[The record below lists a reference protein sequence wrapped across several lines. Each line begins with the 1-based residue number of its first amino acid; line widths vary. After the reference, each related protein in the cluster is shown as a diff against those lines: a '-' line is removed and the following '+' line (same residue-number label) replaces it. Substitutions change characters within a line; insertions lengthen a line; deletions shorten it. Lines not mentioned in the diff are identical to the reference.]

1 MPLFRDDK
9 DAEKI
14 GEEIKK
20 YAEVLYKLSD
30 EVKLLRKEVEFLS
43 DLAKGNE
50 ENILKQKE
58 NIQDVDGKLK
68 KLFEILEVNE
78 EDI

>member
-1 MPLFRDDK
+1 MPIFRDDK

-50 ENILKQKE
+50 ENILKQKG

>member
-1 MPLFRDDK
+1 MPIFRDDK
-9 DAEKI
+9 DTEKI

-78 EDI
+78 EHL